1 MRQPAPAARN
11 TPAPATHTHTH
22 TTKKAK
28 KIHTRPASLP
38 RSTLVSIARTAGANL
53 LTASL
58 VGLIPRD
65 SDRDSDRDRERNRNR
80 NRDSTRNTNHGAT
93 ASDAAPATPPNTSPE
108 EQRRILRLEQ
118 SIRTRALVDDMVN
131 SLE

>member
-58 VGLIPRD
+58 VGLIPRGSD
-65 SDRDSDRDRERNRNR
+65 RGSDRDSDR

>member
-58 VGLIPRD
+58 VGLIPRGSD
-65 SDRDSDRDRERNRNR
+65 RDRDRDSDR

>member
-11 TPAPATHTHTH
+11 TPAPATHTH

-58 VGLIPRD
+58 VGLIPRG
-65 SDRDSDRDRERNRNR
+65 SDRDRDRDRERNR

>member
-1 MRQPAPAARN
+1 VTETETEQ
-11 TPAPATHTHTH
+11 
-22 TTKKAK
+22 KQKQK
-28 KIHTRPASLP
+28 QKQ
-38 RSTLVSIARTAGANL
+38 
-53 LTASL
+53 
-58 VGLIPRD
+58 
-65 SDRDSDRDRERNRNR
+65 

>member
-58 VGLIPRD
+58 VGLIPRGSD
-65 SDRDSDRDRERNRNR
+65 RDRDSDRNR

>member
-58 VGLIPRD
+58 VGLIPRG
-65 SDRDSDRDRERNRNR
+65 SDRDRDRERNR